1 MADENLLATL
11 EGSLRQT
18 RGTRARLAARLLEIE
33 LEAEKLRAEVNEM
46 DQLSSQ
52 TEAAMF
58 RIMSSMLSRESAS
71 ANAAAMK
78 SSTHQDSYQN
88 FSARYS
94 PSDAQ
99 IEAALREDQ
108 ARNEAAMQYKDSL
121 QYKDSASYKDSS
133 PPPSPRFGT
142 GASNASTHSPI
153 VPPPI
158 RPEIETDSDRFL
170 DRTIPQATALLLRES
185 GAPLHVNELYNRL
198 REGGFQFTGQNPT
211 ISIAVSLNRNRRF
224 RKVAPGTF
232 DLMIRDAAQAS

>member
-18 RGTRARLAARLLEIE
+18 RATRARLAARLLELE
-33 LEAEKLRAEVNEM
+33 LEAEKLRTEVNEM
-46 DQLSSQ
+46 DQLASQ

-58 RIMSSMLSRESAS
+58 RIMSSMLSRESGAPS
-71 ANAAAMK
+71 PRP
-78 SSTHQDSYQN
+78 SVSYDSL
-88 FSARYS
+88 SARNRYA

-108 ARNEAAMQYKDSL
+108 LREEQARNEAAKTYTEAMGNAGRPGGQIV
-121 QYKDSASYKDSS
+121 SS
-133 PPPSPRFGT
+133 NMPTF
-142 GASNASTHSPI
+142 
-153 VPPPI
+153 VPPPPV
-158 RPEIETDSDRFL
+158 RADVVPQSDRFL

-198 REGGFQFTGQNPT
+198 LEGGFQFTGQNPT